1 MADVRSTQSTEREM
15 PEEQGKTEQQKKVNV
30 SSNTKERTK
39 AAAPQKSTDTNEAS
53 IVLIDGV
60 CHLCGWLTTFIIPR
74 DPEGRFRFA
83 PLQSDIGH
91 RLLEKGG
98 LDAHRLDT
106 VVLIE
111 KGRYYTESAAAL
123 RILRRLRFPWPA
135 AYLLI
140 AVPAPLRN
148 RLYRYVAKNRYRW
161 FGRDDQCLVPTP
173 EIRGRFL

>member
-1 MADVRSTQSTEREM
+1 M
-15 PEEQGKTEQQKKVNV
+15 PEEQGKTEKQKKAKE
-30 SSNTKERTK
+30 SSKTKERAE
-39 AAAPQKSTDTNEAS
+39 AAEPQKFADADGAS

-60 CHLCGWLTTFIIPR
+60 CHLCGWLVTFIIPR

-83 PLQSDIGH
+83 PLQSDIGQK
-91 RLLEKGG
+91 LLEKGG

-106 VVLIE
+106 VVLVE
-111 KGRYYTESAAAL
+111 NGKYYTESAAAL
-123 RILRRLRFPWPA
+123 RILRRLRFPWPT

-161 FGRDDQCLVPTP
+161 FGRDDQCLLPTP

>member
-1 MADVRSTQSTEREM
+1 M
-15 PEEQGKTEQQKKVNV
+15 PEKNADTE
-30 SSNTKERTK
+30 
-39 AAAPQKSTDTNEAS
+39 EAS

-83 PLQSDIGH
+83 PLQSDIG
-91 RLLEKGG
+91 RKLLEKGG

-135 AYLLI
+135 VYLFI

-148 RLYRYVAKNRYRW
+148 KLYRYVAKNRYRW
-161 FGRDDQCLVPTP
+161 FGRDDHCLVPTP

>member
-1 MADVRSTQSTEREM
+1 MPVERGNSKSSAD
-15 PEEQGKTEQQKKVNV
+15 PE
-30 SSNTKERTK
+30 
-39 AAAPQKSTDTNEAS
+39 EAS

-60 CHLCGWLTTFIIPR
+60 CHLCGWLVTFIIPR
-74 DPEGRFRFA
+74 DPLGRFRFA
-83 PLQSDIGH
+83 PLQSDIGR

-98 LDAHRLDT
+98 LDADGLDT
-106 VVLIE
+106 VVLVE
-111 KGRYYTESAAAL
+111 KGEYYTESAAAL
-123 RILRRLRFPWPA
+123 RILRGLRFPWSA

-173 EIRGRFL
+173 DIRRRFL